1 MTQKYTGSS
10 EKFTA
15 EKSAAHRRNARR
27 ISARQ
32 FSLGVQR
39 QVLNRLSAGRQ
50 GREHGNGPQ
59 NCGSTGFRRRRAGRA
74 SKKTTTKQPGMREED
89 SAMRVHQQTMRAHQI
104 EEPPASTEPKSPI
117 PPTVARTDTPRSA
130 AAAVICPSRSVDGS
144 TPTTSIPSA
153 ASSTAWVPSPSTTV
167 LDSRQVTRQ
176 LVCNHVLANLI
187 TQRPQALRPDAL
199 HRAES
204 SHSTPCQTAHSVQS

>member
-104 EEPPASTEPKSPI
+104 AAPPRAPNPSHLSRRQWRG
-117 PPTVARTDTPRSA
+117 RTRHAQQLRPSSAPAGQWTGQPR
-130 AAAVICPSRSVDGS
+130 
-144 TPTTSIPSA
+144 
-153 ASSTAWVPSPSTTV
+153 
-167 LDSRQVTRQ
+167 
-176 LVCNHVLANLI
+176 
-187 TQRPQALRPDAL
+187 RPQFLVQQVRQPGSP
-199 HRAES
+199 HRQRRFL
-204 SHSTPCQTAHSVQS
+204 TPVK